1 LTAVT
6 DTMVD
11 PPRVAEVGDAAS
23 ELISIRG
30 GLTDELAQLGR
41 ELDEISMLAQQAA
54 GEAERHES
62 RRVKA
67 DERVSQLEREPRQD
81 ANELREARSQQ
92 LTLTRRA
99 TLFEAQQQVLEGK
112 QRTLT
117 RYRDRIAQL
126 DGQLAV
132 LDPSGLTTNP
142 VANAPATAPSVNVE
156 RAAILRAQ
164 EELRREIARQM
175 HDGPAQSLANI
186 ALQAEIVQRMVVRSD
201 PRVQSE
207 LEALRTMVQ
216 HALDATKGFIFDV
229 RPMVLDDLG
238 IVPTLRR
245 TAVDRSRRS
254 GVEVEFISQGQDRRL
269 AADLESGV
277 FRLVDDLMGAY
288 LALRP
293 LRLAVQLDWTEREL
307 AVRVQTDWPA
317 AARPEPTAAQG
328 TEHALRDDLPPAL
341 RAMIEETRTDEQLAA
356 VATTSL
362 APGLVSELE
371 QRARGLGLTM
381 SVVDDGS
388 SVELMVPLPA

>member
-6 DTMVD
+6 DAMVD
-11 PPRVAEVGDAAS
+11 TPRVAEVGDAAS
-23 ELISIRG
+23 ELILIRG
-30 GLTDELAQLGR
+30 GLGDELARLGR

-54 GEAERHES
+54 GEAERHEG

-92 LTLTRRA
+92 LTFTRRA

-112 QRTLT
+112 QRTLI

-126 DGQLAV
+126 DEQLAV
-132 LDPSGLTTNP
+132 LDPSGLATNP
-142 VANAPATAPSVNVE
+142 VTSTPAAGPSVSVE
-156 RAAILRAQ
+156 PASILRAQ

-254 GVEVEFISQGQDRRL
+254 GVEVEFVSQGQDRRI

-293 LRLAVQLDWTEREL
+293 SRLTVQLDWTEGEL
-307 AVRVQTDWPA
+307 AVRVRTDWPA
-317 AARPEPTAAQG
+317 AAKPAQPATQR
-328 TEHALRDDLPPAL
+328 TEQALRDDLPPAL
-341 RAMIEETRTDEQLAA
+341 RAMIEETRTDVELAA
-356 VATTSL
+356 AATTSL

-381 SVVDDGS
+381 SVVDKGS
-388 SVELMVPLPA
+388 SVELTVPLPA

>member
-11 PPRVAEVGDAAS
+11 TRGVAEDGDAAS
-23 ELISIRG
+23 ELTSIRG
-30 GLTDELAQLGR
+30 GLTDELAQLSR

-54 GEAERHES
+54 GEAERQES

-81 ANELREARSQQ
+81 PNELREARSQQ

-117 RYRDRIAQL
+117 RYRDRIAQV

-142 VANAPATAPSVNVE
+142 VANAPAAGPSVNVE

-207 LEALRTMVQ
+207 LEELRTMVQ

-254 GVEVEFISQGQDRRL
+254 GVEVEFVSQGQDRRF

-307 AVRVQTDWPA
+307 AVRVRTDWPA
-317 AARPEPTAAQG
+317 AAKPAQPAPQR
-328 TEHALRDDLPPAL
+328 TEQALRDDLPPAL

-381 SVVDDGS
+381 SVVDEGS
-388 SVELMVPLPA
+388 SVELTVPLPA